1 MPTKCLAARLTFGIP
16 RAWRI
21 FIRSGSFYG
30 MDMPESVDVLHVVP
44 AYFPARGGIEVLVEN
59 LCDGLLSSHGL
70 TSAVLVSTPAPA
82 QPATFI
88 HRGVAVYSVEAHVH
102 QGFDLG
108 GDSHNRGLAAKDQ
121 LAAIAKIFSQVRSVI
136 KACKPRIVHVHTSSS
151 LTSAVIRTCDS
162 TNIPMLFHM
171 HGMIHEGNGPN
182 FRSRLHDAPWVCA
195 VSNAVAQSIRDE
207 CGRNAPIAV
216 IRNGVVDPY
225 PSTLPYRPISPS
237 VAMVGRLWPEKGFDD
252 GLQALKMLREQIPE
266 LVIRLVG
273 TGPQEENLYRLCQ
286 NLGLLNSINFFGQ
299 LSNDD
304 ALRIVAGVDV
314 ILVPSRSVEGFSLSA
329 VEAAMLRKP
338 VVATAVGGLPETV
351 LHGTTGVVV
360 AAGDTS
366 AMADALLSLLTDAK
380 RRSQMGERAR
390 ERALQTFDQRRF
402 VEEIANL
409 YSQITISKG

>member
-1 MPTKCLAARLTFGIP
+1 
-16 RAWRI
+16 
-21 FIRSGSFYG
+21 
-30 MDMPESVDVLHVVP
+30 
-44 AYFPARGGIEVLVEN
+44 
-59 LCDGLLSSHGL
+59 
-70 TSAVLVSTPAPA
+70 
-82 QPATFI
+82 
-88 HRGVAVYSVEAHVH
+88 
-102 QGFDLG
+102 
-108 GDSHNRGLAAKDQ
+108 
-121 LAAIAKIFSQVRSVI
+121 
-136 KACKPRIVHVHTSSS
+136 
-151 LTSAVIRTCDS
+151 
-162 TNIPMLFHM
+162 
-171 HGMIHEGNGPN
+171 
-182 FRSRLHDAPWVCA
+182 
-195 VSNAVAQSIRDE
+195 
-207 CGRNAPIAV
+207 
-216 IRNGVVDPY
+216 
-225 PSTLPYRPISPS
+225 
-237 VAMVGRLWPEKGFDD
+237 MVGRLWPEKGFDD